1 MLLRSTIARKILI
14 SYLLIIFAVGMATLF
29 LLGGLKRN
37 RRINEQ
43 ITNVYIPSV
52 AYLNDMRTMVV
63 NSKML
68 IKNWVFISSKP
79 NTPEKL
85 RLQQIQ
91 DNDFLQLAER
101 LEMLVPGWPLED
113 QERYQFITFTI
124 RDTLFPGQ
132 KYVMELLADFE
143 SYNRPAVMFEAMS
156 MVEEDNDEIMYVTH
170 KVLSQLEQL
179 IAVQEVRVLEA
190 KQQMKISFD
199 RFRNLVWLLG
209 LLIFLISAAAA
220 WYSYRVI
227 VRPLTILTAA
237 ARELAENNSDVQVL
251 LNSDDEFKEMADAL
265 NRLGECMQEKKAG
278 EGKRL

>member
-1 MLLRSTIARKILI
+1 MLLRLNITRKILI
-14 SYLLIIFAVGMATLF
+14 GYLLIILAVGMATLF
-29 LLGGLKRN
+29 LLAGLKQN

-91 DNDFLQLAER
+91 DEDFQQLSGR
-101 LEMLVPGWPLED
+101 LEMLVPGWPMED
-113 QERYQFITFTI
+113 QERYQFIVFTI

-132 KYVMELLADFE
+132 KYVMNMLADFE
-143 SYNRPAVMFEAMS
+143 SYNRPSVMFEAMS

-190 KQQMKISFD
+190 KQQMKISYD

-209 LLIFLISAAAA
+209 IIILLISAAAA

-227 VRPLTILTAA
+227 VRPVTILNAA
-237 ARELAENNSDVQVL
+237 ARELAEEHADVRVL
-251 LNSDDEFKEMADAL
+251 LNSNDEFREMADAL
-265 NRLGECMQEKKAG
+265 NQLGECMREKKL
-278 EGKRL
+278 EENRL